1 MAKQQD
7 DAEQLRALLDGI
19 KTDAAAYF
27 DKAKEA
33 LPDIQSPR
41 WRFEHGG
48 HSRAS
53 GRDEYWAELPDEI
66 HSEAKRLEH
75 RLISV
80 MGQVARAVRNAL
92 LVSEADQRT

>member
-1 MAKQQD
+1 MAQQQD

-41 WRFEHGG
+41 WRLDVGG
-48 HSRAS
+48 IR
-53 GRDEYWAELPDEI
+53 
-66 HSEAKRLEH
+66 
-75 RLISV
+75 V
-80 MGQVARAVRNAL
+80 RAVVTSTGRNY
-92 LVSEADQRT
+92 RTKSTAKQKG